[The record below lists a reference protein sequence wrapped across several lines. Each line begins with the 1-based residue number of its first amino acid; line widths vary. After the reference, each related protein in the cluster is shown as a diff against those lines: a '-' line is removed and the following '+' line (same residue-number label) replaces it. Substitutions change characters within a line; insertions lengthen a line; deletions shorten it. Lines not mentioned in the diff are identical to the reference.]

1 VVLNTLVHVS
11 FLPVNLPDGRVLNIE
26 IKRSKRAKRL
36 WLKANLSGI
45 YLVAPTINCEINHVI
60 TFLDSKKQWILKASL
75 YYDRIRNECGEEKYQ
90 SNTISFLGKR
100 YSFQIIKDTRSSMT
114 ISNNLCKI
122 TFHVTD
128 MRHYKDNVRQWYI
141 HETHRIVSE
150 RLEFITRMNPII
162 PRYNKVLIKNHRS
175 RWASCSQKRNLN
187 FNLLLAALPIEIID
201 YVIIH
206 ELAHLIQL
214 NHSNKF
220 WDIVKM
226 IDPEFE
232 AHRKLLHKYSILTRG
247 IPIR

>member
-1 VVLNTLVHVS
+1 VVLNTLVPVS

-45 YLVAPTINCEINHVI
+45 YLVAPIINCEINHVI

-75 YYDRIRNECGEEKYQ
+75 YYDRIRNGCGEEQYQ

>member
-1 VVLNTLVHVS
+1 MDILVPVS
-11 FLPVNLPDGRVLNIE
+11 FLPVNLPDGRVLNIK
-26 IKRSKRAKRL
+26 IKKSKRAKRL
-36 WLKANLSGI
+36 WLKANVSGI
-45 YLVAPTINCEINHVI
+45 YLVAPIINYEINHVI
-60 TFLDSKKQWILKASL
+60 RFLDSKKRWLLKASL
-75 YYDRIRNECGEEKYQ
+75 YYERIRNEWGEEHYQ

-100 YSFQIIKDTRSSMT
+100 YFFEIIKDTRSSMT
-114 ISNNLCKI
+114 ISYNLCKI

-128 MRHYKDNVRQWYI
+128 MRHYKDHVRRWYSQ
-141 HETHRIVSE
+141 ETYRIVSE
-150 RLEFITRMNPII
+150 RLEFITRMNPMI
-162 PRYNKVLIKNHRS
+162 PTYNKVFVKNHRS
-175 RWASCSQKRNLN
+175 RWASCSQKKNLN

-220 WDIVKM
+220 WEIVKM

-232 AHRKLLHKYSILTRG
+232 THRKLLHKYSMLTKG